1 LNNSVKAIIALLTI
15 VITLSFLTL
24 YQSPQTLTIDD
35 TSVLSVS
42 KASTVWAK
50 TYGGS
55 ADDRAF
61 YALPIGDNS
70 LIVGSTKSAGN
81 TTMGWLLM
89 LNDQGA
95 ILLNRTYLYGP
106 GTELRYAAALPDGYL
121 LVGNQF
127 SSNDVNGYVAKV
139 DAAGAIIWQTV
150 VGGEEIDK
158 LFSGAVVSDGYIVCG
173 LSYSYGGSGEAAWAL
188 KLDTNGETVW
198 NTIYVCGT
206 NCALRS
212 AVASDGG
219 VVAAGYV
226 DIQDGNYDFTLL
238 KIASDGRL
246 SWNKTY
252 GNQNSEKAYS
262 ISSAPDGY
270 VLAGD
275 VTSIDTNADAW
286 VVRVDS
292 DGILLWSRTIGGA
305 DFDSATYVGATSD
318 DQYLVTGYT
327 FSFGEGN
334 RDFWLFNIN
343 DDGQVG
349 FCYTYGNS
357 AFQEA
362 YSVVDSGNGQYT
374 LFGWTDPLDQSDL
387 VGKATYDFYVV
398 KLSATESAAG
408 FSILSIGCYVAIFV
422 MLILVLL
429 LFFRMRKK
437 QK

>member
-1 LNNSVKAIIALLTI
+1 MNNSVKAIIALLTI
-15 VITLSFLTL
+15 VIALSFLTL
-24 YQSPQTLTIDD
+24 YQSPQTLTVDG
-35 TSVLSVS
+35 TSVASVS
-42 KASTVWAK
+42 EASTVWAK

-61 YALPIGDNS
+61 YALSIGDDS

-89 LNDQGA
+89 LDAQGK
-95 ILLNRTYLYGP
+95 ILWNQTYLYGT
-106 GTELRYAAALPDGYL
+106 GTELRYAAALSDGYL

-127 SSNDVNGYVAKV
+127 SSNDINGYVAKV
-139 DAAGAIIWQTV
+139 DTAGALVWQTV
-150 VGGEEIDK
+150 VGGEKIDK
-158 LFSGAVVSDGYIVCG
+158 LFSGATVSDGFIVCG

-198 NTIYVCGT
+198 NNIYVCGA

-212 AVASDGG
+212 IVASDGG
-219 VVAAGYV
+219 VVAAGYS
-226 DIQDGNYDFTLL
+226 DTQFGNYDFTLL
-238 KIASDGRL
+238 KIASDGHL

-252 GNQNSEKAYS
+252 GDQNSEKAYS
-262 ISSAPDGY
+262 ITSAPDGY
-270 VLAGD
+270 VLVGD
-275 VTSIDTNADAW
+275 VTSIETNADAW

-305 DFDSATYVGATSD
+305 DFDSATYVTATSN
-318 DQYLVTGYT
+318 DQYLVTGFT

-349 FCYTYGNS
+349 FCYTYGDS

-362 YSVVDSGNGQYT
+362 YSVVESGNSQYT
-374 LFGWTDPLDQSDL
+374 LFGWTDPLGQSDL

-398 KLSATESAAG
+398 KLSAPEGAG
-408 FSILSIGCYVAIFV
+408 FSILSIGGYVAILV